1 MIRFDHQEMFK
12 ARLSCSL
19 SSVNGRF
26 FGQIAPYQYHEMT
39 CWPLLRADIPKRAVS
54 DTDYTCVFKAAMSAA
69 NELSIIRPILQQR
82 FVQKTHSQKAVK
94 EEQFPTAP
102 EHELNSCKVE
112 MTSSIVT
119 AGRA

>member
-1 MIRFDHQEMFK
+1 MIRFDNQEMFK

-39 CWPLLRADIPKRAVS
+39 CWPLKADIPKRAVS

-69 NELSIIRPILQQR
+69 NELSIIRPILLQR